1 MKLRVY
7 RTLWGILEET
17 DGEKVILILVL
28 VLVLVFILIL
38 TLWGVLEETDG
49 EKVSHQFHH
58 WCWYIG
64 IGIGIYIYINIAID
78 IDHHQHHEHHHHQA
92 GSPFLAAEDALKEIA
107 RLNSDHNTYQPFWS
121 YHISTIL
128 IIPHIIPH
136 TSMRS
141 QHISTIKWHWSLWWL
156 CWSYQS

>member
-17 DGEKVILILVL
+17 DGEKVILILVLIL

-49 EKVSHQFHH
+49 EKVSHQFYH

-64 IGIGIYIYINIAID
+64 IGIGIYVYINIAID

-107 RLNSDHNTYQPFWS
+107 RLNSDHTTYQPFWS
-121 YHISTIL
+121 YHISYH
-128 IIPHIIPH
+128 IPQRDH
-136 TSMRS
+136 TTY
-141 QHISTIKWHWSLWWL
+141 QPLNGTGHCDDL
-156 CWSYQS
+156 CRSYQS